1 MHAHP
6 GLDVAILSRG
16 RTSARS
22 GVRRTVV
29 LLGAAQGRLLMR
41 QQAMSFMLLALSAIA
56 TAMSI

>member
-1 MHAHP
+1 
-6 GLDVAILSRG
+6 
-16 RTSARS
+16 
-22 GVRRTVV
+22 